1 MADLNTYEYRVIS
14 TNKSVDLCTTLI
26 PREHSNKL
34 NGMFFPP
41 FFFNAKG
48 YLENRYI

>member
-1 MADLNTYEYRVIS
+1 MADMNTYEYRVIS

-34 NGMFFPP
+34 DGMFLPP
-41 FFFNAKG
+41 FFLMLKV
-48 YLENRYI
+48 I